1 MEAFA
6 NINPKNKGEVVGVV
20 VESLPNTMF
29 RVDIQGKIT
38 LAYLA
43 GKMRLHKIKVLIG
56 DKVAVELDQ
65 YGERGRIIK
74 RF

>member
-6 NINPKNKGEVVGVV
+6 NVNPQKKGEMSGVV
-20 VESLPNTMF
+20 VEALPNTMF
-29 RVDIQGKIT
+29 RVDIEGKII

-43 GKMRLHKIKVLIG
+43 GRMRLHKIKVLIG
-56 DKVAVELDQ
+56 DKVSVQLDE
-65 YGERGRIIK
+65 YGERGRIVK